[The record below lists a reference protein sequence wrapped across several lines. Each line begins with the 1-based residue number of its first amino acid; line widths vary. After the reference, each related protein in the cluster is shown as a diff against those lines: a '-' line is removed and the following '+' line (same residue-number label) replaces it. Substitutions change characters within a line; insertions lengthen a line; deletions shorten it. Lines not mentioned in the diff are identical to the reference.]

1 MTAINELRNI
11 AIIAHVDHGKTTL
24 VDGML
29 KQSGIFRE
37 NQVVQERVMDSNELE
52 KERGITILAKNTS
65 VRYQGYK
72 INIVDT
78 PGHSDFGGEVE
89 RVLKMVDGVLLLVDA
104 SEGPMPQTR
113 FVLRKALE
121 LNLVPVVVV
130 NKIDRPDSRINEV
143 LDEIYELFFELGAS
157 DEQLDFPVVYAVAR
171 AGIAT
176 LDPDVPG
183 TDLKPLFETI
193 IKSFPA
199 PQGDPEGP
207 LQMLVNNTEYD
218 NYIGR
223 IAVGRIYQ
231 GSIAAGMNVLVSDH
245 QGNLKSH
252 RIGRVYVFE
261 GLERVEVPRASCGE
275 IVVVSGLE
283 DIKIGE
289 TITDKDN
296 PAPLPPITVDEP
308 TLEMTFMV
316 NDSPFAG
323 QEGEHV
329 TSRKLKARLY
339 KEMER
344 NVSLRVQDTD
354 SPDAWKVAGRGELHL
369 SILIETMRREGYELQ
384 VSKPEVIYKRGDNGE
399 LLEPMEMLLVDIPE
413 DKMGPVMEMLGNRKG
428 EMLNMGPNG
437 PGQLRLEF
445 KVPARG
451 LIGFRSQ
458 LLSETR
464 GLAIMNHT
472 FLGYEPFKGEIKRRY
487 QGVLIAFESGEATFY
502 GLNSV
507 QDRGTLFVT
516 PGTKVYEG
524 MVVGEHVREQD
535 IEVNICKKK
544 QLTNHRASTAE
555 ATVKLEEPRVM
566 SLEEALEYLNDDEL
580 LEVTP
585 RSLRIRKKYLDKN
598 ERARA
603 KKYAAQASVV

>member
-1 MTAINELRNI
+1 MNIQEIRNI
-11 AIIAHVDHGKTTL
+11 AIIAHVDHGKTTM

-37 NQVVQERVMDSNELE
+37 NQVVQERVMDSNDLE

-104 SEGPMPQTR
+104 SEGPLPQTR

-121 LNLVPVVVV
+121 LNLVPVVVI
-130 NKIDRPDSRINEV
+130 NKIDRPDARINEV
-143 LDEIYELFFELGAS
+143 VDEIYELFFELGAN
-157 DEQLDFPVVYAVAR
+157 DEQLEFPVVYAIAR
-171 AGIAT
+171 EGKAT
-176 LDPDVPG
+176 MDLDQPG

-193 IKSFPA
+193 IKHFPA
-199 PQGDPEGP
+199 PKGEPEAP
-207 LQMLVNNTEYD
+207 LQILVNNTEYD
-218 NYIGR
+218 TYVGRIAIGR
-223 IAVGRIYQ
+223 ISQ
-231 GSIAAGMNVLVSDH
+231 GSISGGQTVAVIDH
-245 QGNLKSH
+245 DGNIRNN

-261 GLERVEVPRASCGE
+261 GLERVEVPQAGCGE

-283 DIKIGE
+283 DVKIGE
-289 TITDKDN
+289 TIADKDN
-296 PAPLPPITVDEP
+296 PVAIPPIKVDEP

-323 QEGEHV
+323 QEGEHI
-329 TSRKLKARLY
+329 TSRKLRARLY
-339 KEMER
+339 KEMEK
-344 NVSLRVQDTD
+344 NVSLRVLDTD
-354 SPDAWKVAGRGELHL
+354 SPDVWKVAGRGELHL

-384 VSKPEVIYKRGDNGE
+384 VSKPEVIYKRGNNGE

-428 EMLNMGPNG
+428 EMINMGPNG

-472 FLGYEPFKGEIKRRY
+472 YHGYEPYKGEIRRRY
-487 QGVLIAFESGEATFY
+487 QGVLIAFETGDTTFY

-507 QDRGTLFVT
+507 QDRGTLFVV

-544 QLTNHRASTAE
+544 QLTNHRSSTAE
-555 ATVKLEEPRVM
+555 ATVKLEEARIM
-566 SLEEALEYLNDDEL
+566 SLEESLEYLSDDEL

-585 RSLRIRKKYLDKN
+585 KSLRIRKKFLDKN
-598 ERARA
+598 ERVRA
-603 KKYAAQASVV
+603 KKIAQQA

>member
-1 MTAINELRNI
+1 MIIQDIRNI

-29 KQSGIFRE
+29 KQSGIFRA
-37 NQVVQERVMDSNELE
+37 NQIVQERVMDSNDLE

-104 SEGPMPQTR
+104 SEGPLPQTR

-130 NKIDRPDSRINEV
+130 NKIDRPDARISEV
-143 LDEIYELFFELGAS
+143 VDEIYELFFELGAN
-157 DEQLDFPVVYAVAR
+157 DEQLEFPVVYAVAR
-171 AGIAT
+171 DGMAT
-176 LDPDVPG
+176 MDPDEPG

-193 IKSFPA
+193 VNHFPA
-199 PQGDPEGP
+199 PQGDPEAP
-207 LQMLVNNTEYD
+207 LQLLVNNTEYD
-218 NYIGR
+218 TYVGRIAIGR
-223 IAVGRIYQ
+223 ISQ
-231 GSIAAGMNVLVSDH
+231 GTIAAGQTVTVIDH
-245 QGNLKSH
+245 DGNT
-252 RIGRVYVFE
+252 RNFRTGRVYVYE
-261 GLERVEVPRASCGE
+261 GLERVEVPKATCGE

-289 TITDKDN
+289 TIADKDN
-296 PAPLPPITVDEP
+296 PVAIPPIKVDEP

-323 QEGEHV
+323 QEGEHI

-339 KEMER
+339 KEMEK
-344 NVSLRVQDTD
+344 NVSLRVQDTE
-354 SPDAWKVAGRGELHL
+354 SPDVWKVAGRGELHL
-369 SILIETMRREGYELQ
+369 SILIETMRREGFELQ
-384 VSKPEVIYKRGDNGE
+384 VSKPEVIYKRGENGE

-428 EMLNMGPNG
+428 EMINMGPNG

-472 FLGYEPFKGEIKRRY
+472 YHGYEPFKGEIRRRY
-487 QGVLIAFESGEATFY
+487 QGVLIAFETGDATFY
-502 GLNSV
+502 GLNAA
-507 QDRGTLFVT
+507 QDRGTLFVV

-544 QLTNHRASTAE
+544 QLTNHRSSTAE
-555 ATVKLEEPRVM
+555 ATVKLEEARIM
-566 SLEEALEYLNDDEL
+566 SLEEALEYLSDDEL
-580 LEVTP
+580 LEITP
-585 RSLRIRKKYLDKN
+585 KSLRIRKKFLEKN

-603 KKYAAQASVV
+603 KKAAQQA

>member
-1 MTAINELRNI
+1 MANDIRNI

-29 KQSGIFRE
+29 KQSGIFRQ
-37 NQVVQERVMDSNELE
+37 NQVVQERVMDSNDLE

-65 VRYQGYK
+65 VRYQNIK

-104 SEGPMPQTR
+104 AEGPMPQTR

-121 LNLVPVVVV
+121 LNLVPVVVI
-130 NKIDRPDSRINEV
+130 NKIDRPDARISEV
-143 LDEIYELFFELGAS
+143 VDEVYELFFELGAN
-157 DEQLDFPVVYAVAR
+157 DEQLDFPVVYTIAR
-171 AGIAT
+171 QGLAT
-176 LDPDVPG
+176 NDPDVPG
-183 TDLKPLFETI
+183 ENLQPLFETI
-193 IKSFPA
+193 LEHFPA
-199 PQGDPEGP
+199 PQGETEAP

-218 NYIGR
+218 SYIGR
-223 IAVGRIYQ
+223 VAVGRIVQ
-231 GSIAAGMNVLVSDH
+231 GSISSGQQVAVINYEGAVKN
-245 QGNLKSH
+245 H
-252 RIGRVYVFE
+252 RIGRVYTFE
-261 GLERVEVPRASCGE
+261 GLERVEVPRAQCGE

-289 TITDKDN
+289 TIADKDN
-296 PAPLPPITVDEP
+296 PIPLPAITVDEP

-323 QEGEHV
+323 QEGDHI
-329 TSRKLKARLY
+329 TSRKVRARLY
-339 KEMER
+339 KEAEK

-354 SPDAWKVAGRGELHL
+354 SPEIFKVAGRGELHL

-384 VSKPEVIYKRGDNGE
+384 VSKPEVIFRRDEGQ
-399 LLEPMEMLLVDIPE
+399 LLEPMELLLVDIPE
-413 DKMGPVMEMLGNRKG
+413 DKMGPVMESLGNRKG
-428 EMLNMGPNG
+428 EMINMGPNG

-458 LLSETR
+458 LLTETR
-464 GLAIMNHT
+464 GHAVMNHT

-487 QGVLIAFESGEATFY
+487 QGVLIAFESGEATQY

-507 QDRGTLFVT
+507 QDRGTLFVV

-535 IEVNICKKK
+535 IEVNVCKKK

-566 SLEEALEYLNDDEL
+566 SLEESLEYLSDDEL

-585 RSLRIRKKYLDKN
+585 KSLRIRKKLLDKN
-598 ERARA
+598 ERSRA
-603 KKYAAQASVV
+603 KKIANMS

>member
-1 MTAINELRNI
+1 MTTLNEIRNI

-37 NQVVQERVMDSNELE
+37 NQVVQERVMDSNDLE

-130 NKIDRPDSRINEV
+130 NKIDRPDARINEV
-143 LDEIYELFFELGAS
+143 VDEVYELFFELGAN
-157 DEQLDFPVVYAVAR
+157 DEQLEFPVVYSVAR
-171 AGIAT
+171 QGTAT
-176 LDPDVPG
+176 MDPDVPG
-183 TDLKPLFETI
+183 SDLKPLFETVI
-193 IKSFPA
+193 SHFPS
-199 PQGDPEGP
+199 PQGDPEAP

-218 NYIGR
+218 SYIGR
-223 IAVGRIYQ
+223 IAVGRISQ
-231 GSIAAGMNVLVSDH
+231 GSIAGGQTVAVIDH
-245 QGNLKSH
+245 EGNLKNY
-252 RIGRVYVFE
+252 RVGRVYVFE
-261 GLERVEVPRASCGE
+261 GLERLEVPRASCGE
-275 IVVVSGLE
+275 IAVVSGLE

-289 TITDKDN
+289 TIADKDN
-296 PAPLPPITVDEP
+296 PVALPAITVDEP

-323 QEGEHV
+323 QEGDHI
-329 TSRKLKARLY
+329 TSRKLRARLY
-339 KEMER
+339 KEMEK

-354 SPDAWKVAGRGELHL
+354 SPDVWKVAGRGELHL
-369 SILIETMRREGYELQ
+369 SILIETMRREGFELQ

-413 DKMGPVMEMLGNRKG
+413 DKMGPVMEILGNRKG
-428 EMLNMGPNG
+428 EMINMGPNG

-464 GLAIMNHT
+464 GHAVMNHT
-472 FLGYEPFKGEIKRRY
+472 FLGYEPYKGDIKRRY
-487 QGVLIAFESGEATFY
+487 QGVLIAFESGDATFY
-502 GLNSV
+502 GLHSAQN
-507 QDRGTLFVT
+507 RGTLFVT

-535 IEVNICKKK
+535 IEVNVCKKK
-544 QLTNHRASTAE
+544 QLTNFRSSTAE
-555 ATVKLEEPRVM
+555 ATVKLEEPRIM
-566 SLEEALEYLNDDEL
+566 SLEEALEYLSDDEL

-585 RSLRIRKKYLDKN
+585 KSLRIRKKLLDKN
-598 ERARA
+598 ERSRA
-603 KKYAAQASVV
+603 KKLASIEK

>member
-1 MTAINELRNI
+1 MNIQEIRNI
-11 AIIAHVDHGKTTL
+11 AIIAHVDHGKTTM

-29 KQSGIFRE
+29 KQSGIFRT
-37 NQVVQERVMDSNELE
+37 NQVVQERVMDSNDLE

-104 SEGPMPQTR
+104 SEGPLPQTR

-121 LNLVPVVVV
+121 LNLVPVVVI
-130 NKIDRPDSRINEV
+130 NKIDRADARINEV
-143 LDEIYELFFELGAS
+143 VDEIYELFFELGAN
-157 DEQLDFPVVYAVAR
+157 DEQLDFPVVYAIAR
-171 AGIAT
+171 EGKAT
-176 LDPDVPG
+176 MNLDQPG

-193 IKSFPA
+193 INHFPA
-199 PQGDPEGP
+199 PQGESEAP
-207 LQMLVNNTEYD
+207 LQILVNNTEYD
-218 NYIGR
+218 TYVGRIAIGR
-223 IAVGRIYQ
+223 INQ
-231 GSIAAGMNVLVSDH
+231 GSISNGQNVAVIDH
-245 QGNLKSH
+245 DGNIRNQ
-252 RIGRVYVFE
+252 RIGRVYTFE
-261 GLERVEVPRASCGE
+261 GLERVEVPEAACGE

-289 TITDKDN
+289 TIADKDN
-296 PAPLPPITVDEP
+296 PVAIPPIKVDEP

-323 QEGEHV
+323 QEGEHI
-329 TSRKLKARLY
+329 TSRKLRARLH
-339 KEMER
+339 KEMEK
-344 NVSLRVQDTD
+344 NVSLRVLDTD

-384 VSKPEVIYKRGDNGE
+384 VSKPEVIYKRGENGE

-413 DKMGPVMEMLGNRKG
+413 DKMGPVMENLGNRKG
-428 EMLNMGPNG
+428 EMINMGPNG

-458 LLSETR
+458 ILSETR
-464 GLAIMNHT
+464 GLAVINHT
-472 FLGYEPFKGEIKRRY
+472 YHGYEPFKGEIRRRY
-487 QGVLIAFESGEATFY
+487 QGVLIAFETGDTTFY

-507 QDRGTLFVT
+507 QDRGTLFVV

-555 ATVKLEEPRVM
+555 ATVKLEEARIM

-585 RSLRIRKKYLDKN
+585 KSLRIRKKLLDKSD
-598 ERARA
+598 RARA
-603 KKYAAQASVV
+603 KKVVALQA

>member
-1 MTAINELRNI
+1 MIPVKDIRNI

-37 NQVVQERVMDSNELE
+37 NQVVEERVMDSNDLE
-52 KERGITILAKNTS
+52 RERGITILAKNTS
-65 VRYQGYK
+65 VNYKGIK

-104 SEGPMPQTR
+104 AEGPMPQTR

-130 NKIDRPDSRINEV
+130 NKIDRPDARINEV
-143 LDEIYELFFELGAS
+143 VDEVYELFFELGAS
-157 DEQLDFPVVYAVAR
+157 DEQLEFPVVYAIARQGVA
-171 AGIAT
+171 T
-176 LDPDVPG
+176 MDPDEPG
-183 TDLKPLFETI
+183 KDLQPLFETI
-193 IKSFPA
+193 INHFPA
-199 PQGDPEGP
+199 PQGDPDAP

-218 NYIGR
+218 SYIGR

-231 GSIAAGMNVLVSDH
+231 GTIAGGQQVAVIDH
-245 QGNLKSH
+245 DGNIKNY
-252 RIGRVYVFE
+252 RIGRVYTFE
-261 GLERVEVPRASCGE
+261 GLERVEVPSAACGE

-289 TITDKDN
+289 TIADKDN
-296 PAPLPPITVDEP
+296 PVALPAITVDEP

-323 QEGEHV
+323 QEGEHL
-329 TSRKLKARLY
+329 TSRKLRARLY
-339 KEMER
+339 KEMEK

-354 SPDAWKVAGRGELHL
+354 SPDVFKVAGRGELHL
-369 SILIETMRREGYELQ
+369 SILIETMRREGFELQ
-384 VSKPEVIYKRGDNGE
+384 VSKPEVIYKRENGQ
-399 LLEPMEMLLVDIPE
+399 LMEPMELLLVDIPE
-413 DKMGPVMEMLGNRKG
+413 DKMGPVMEILGSRKG
-428 EMLNMGPNG
+428 EMINMGPNG

-458 LLSETR
+458 LLTETR
-464 GLAIMNHT
+464 GHAVMNHT

-507 QDRGTLFVT
+507 QDRGTLFIT

-535 IEVNICKKK
+535 IEVNVCKKK

-555 ATVKLEEPRVM
+555 ATVKLEEPRIM
-566 SLEEALEYLNDDEL
+566 SLEESLEYLNDDEL

-585 RSLRIRKKYLDKN
+585 KSLRIRKKILDKH
-598 ERARA
+598 ERSKA
-603 KKYAAQASVV
+603 KKVANVS

>member
-1 MTAINELRNI
+1 MANDIRNI

-29 KQSGIFRE
+29 RQSGIFRQ
-37 NQVVQERVMDSNELE
+37 NQVVQERVMDSNDLE

-65 VRYQGYK
+65 VRYQGIK

-104 SEGPMPQTR
+104 AEGPMPQTR

-121 LNLVPVVVV
+121 LNLVPVVVI
-130 NKIDRPDSRINEV
+130 NKIDRPDSRISEV
-143 LDEIYELFFELGAS
+143 VDEVYELFFELGANN
-157 DEQLDFPVVYAVAR
+157 EQLDFKVVYTIAR
-171 AGIAT
+171 QGTAT
-176 LDPDVPG
+176 LDPEVTG
-183 TDLKPLFETI
+183 QSLQPLFETI
-193 IKSFPA
+193 IEHFPA
-199 PQGDPEGP
+199 PQGEIKAP

-218 NYIGR
+218 AYIGR
-223 IAVGRIYQ
+223 VAVGRIVQ
-231 GSIAAGMNVLVSDH
+231 GSIASGQQVAVINYEGGIKNYRV
-245 QGNLKSH
+245 
-252 RIGRVYVFE
+252 GRVYAFE
-261 GLERVEVPRASCGE
+261 GLERVEVPSAQCGE

-289 TITDKDN
+289 TIADKDN
-296 PAPLPPITVDEP
+296 PIALPAIIVDEP

-316 NDSPFAG
+316 NNSPFAG
-323 QEGEHV
+323 QEGDHI
-329 TSRKLKARLY
+329 TSRKVRARLY
-339 KEMER
+339 KEAEK
-344 NVSLRVQDTD
+344 NVSLRVNDTD
-354 SPDAWKVAGRGELHL
+354 SPEIFKVAGRGELHL

-384 VSKPEVIYKRGDNGE
+384 VSKPEVIFKREGDQ
-399 LLEPMEMLLVDIPE
+399 LLEPMELLLVDIPE
-413 DKMGPVMEMLGNRKG
+413 DKMGPVMESLGNRKG
-428 EMLNMGPNG
+428 EMINMGPNG

-458 LLSETR
+458 LLTETR
-464 GLAIMNHT
+464 GHAVMNHT

-487 QGVLIAFESGEATFY
+487 QGVLIAFESGDATQY

-507 QDRGTLFVT
+507 QDRGTLFIV

-535 IEVNICKKK
+535 IEVNVCKKK

-555 ATVKLEEPRVM
+555 ATVKLEEARAM
-566 SLEEALEYLNDDEL
+566 SLEEALEYLSDDEF

-585 RSLRIRKKYLDKN
+585 KNLRIRKKLLDKN
-598 ERARA
+598 ERSRA
-603 KKYAAQASVV
+603 KKIANMT

>member
-1 MTAINELRNI
+1 MTAVNEIRNI

-29 KQSGIFRE
+29 RQSGIFRE
-37 NQVVQERVMDSNELE
+37 NQVVQERVMDSNDLE

-130 NKIDRPDSRINEV
+130 NKIDRPDQRINEV
-143 LDEIYELFFELGAS
+143 VDEIYELFFELGAS
-157 DEQLDFPVVYAVAR
+157 DEQLEFPVVYAIAR
-171 AGIAT
+171 QGMAT
-176 LDPDVPG
+176 MDPEVHG

-193 IKSFPA
+193 IKHFPA
-199 PQGDPEGP
+199 PKGDPEAP

-218 NYIGR
+218 SYVGR
-223 IAVGRIYQ
+223 IAVGRVSQ
-231 GSIAAGMNVLVSDH
+231 GSISSGQTVAVIDHDGNVK
-245 QGNLKSH
+245 NY
-252 RIGRVYVFE
+252 RIGKVYVFE
-261 GLERVEVPRASCGE
+261 GLNRVEVPEASCGE
-275 IVVVSGLE
+275 ICVVSGLE
-283 DIKIGE
+283 DILIGE
-289 TITDKDN
+289 TIADKDN
-296 PAPLPPITVDEP
+296 PVALPPISVDEP

-323 QEGEHV
+323 QEGDHI
-329 TSRKLKARLY
+329 TSRKLRARLY
-339 KEMER
+339 KEMEK
-344 NVSLRVQDTD
+344 NVSLRVKDTD
-354 SPDAWKVAGRGELHL
+354 SPDVWKVAGRGELHL

-384 VSKPEVIYKRGDNGE
+384 VSKPEVIYKRGANGE
-399 LLEPMEMLLVDIPE
+399 LLEPMELLLVDIPE

-428 EMLNMGPNG
+428 EMVNMGPNG

-458 LLSETR
+458 VLTETR
-464 GLAIMNHT
+464 GHAVINHT
-472 FLGYEPFKGEIKRRY
+472 FVGFEPFKGEFKRRY
-487 QGVLIAFESGEATFY
+487 QGVLIAFETGEATFY
-502 GLNSV
+502 GLHAA
-507 QDRGTLFVT
+507 QDRGTLFIE

-535 IEVNICKKK
+535 IEVNVTKKK

-555 ATVKLEEPRVM
+555 ATVKLEEAHSM

-580 LEVTP
+580 LEITP
-585 RSLRIRKKYLDKN
+585 KSLRIRKKYLDKN
-598 ERARA
+598 ERAKA
-603 KKYAAQASVV
+603 KKMAAQQG